1 MYTERLNAFPK
12 QFINQIRRLLLSVA
26 YYNYRSSLVTFLM
39 ELLPLVISAIEISN
53 DPIQTGLSCG
63 RFRIVK
69 KEQV

>member
-12 QFINQIRRLLLSVA
+12 QFIDQIRRLLLSVA